1 MIDWSPEVRVLRDP
15 AGTFRVLTAAP
26 TRGAWILVR
35 RPLLLLLA
43 MGLTVSL
50 HSAGRASLRVVV
62 DGMISFLFVPL
73 CEIVALRIALVRR
86 RSDVPFSRAV
96 DAFFVSNS
104 PWLLWL
110 LGFWMWRFTQTPLQ
124 ASAFSFRAVSAL
136 SLSWLVPLIWCGY
149 LDTKFF
155 RALDARHS
163 NSVVRDLAVE
173 RAIAWLLGLGYFF
186 GIAVWAQLVAW
197 VR

>member
-15 AGTFRVLTAAP
+15 AGTFRALTAAP
-26 TRGAWILVR
+26 KRGAWVLAR

-50 HSAGRASLRVVV
+50 HSAGRASVRVVV

-73 CEIVALRIALVRR
+73 CEILALRIALFRHH
-86 RSDVPFSRAV
+86 SDVPFSRAV

-110 LGFWMWRFTQTPLQ
+110 LGFWLWRFTQTPLQ
-124 ASAFSFRAVSAL
+124 ASSFSFRAVSAL
-136 SLSWLVPLIWCGY
+136 SLSWLVPLTWCGY
-149 LDTKFF
+149 LDAQFF
-155 RALDARHS
+155 RALGARDS
-163 NSVVRDLAVE
+163 SRVARDLAVE
-173 RAIAWLLGLGYFF
+173 RAIAWVLGLAYFF
-186 GIAVWAQLVAW
+186 GIALWAQLVAW